1 METLQGSRQSYPTE
15 VNRQSGR
22 KDREIK
28 IQPCQSSQPQGDP
41 KGLQDVLHM
50 QVTIGIR
57 CAKSRDFR
65 AKKTLSTEMERVFG
79 KFS

>member
-1 METLQGSRQSYPTE
+1 
-15 VNRQSGR
+15 
-22 KDREIK
+22 
-28 IQPCQSSQPQGDP
+28 
-41 KGLQDVLHM
+41 M

-57 CAKSRDFR
+57 RIKSRDFR